1 MNEKS
6 KKLGDARGKWYY
18 CFAHHKVETP
28 NECDHMD
35 RMGPYETPEDAMNW
49 RERVSAG
56 NKEWEED
63 E

>member
-35 RMGPYETPEDAMNW
+35 RIGPVCRSPKTP
-49 RERVSAG
+49 
-56 NKEWEED
+56 
-63 E
+63 